1 MAFHYADNVY
11 TKAFT
16 PREYQVSKIIFF
28 NKIYTLKWK
37 CYCKFNLKLLLF
49 ETTDLYNIFFLLN
62 IVLIYVWKLYS
73 WRVKIPI
80 V

>member
-28 NKIYTLKWK
+28 NKLYTLK
-37 CYCKFNLKLLLF
+37 
-49 ETTDLYNIFFLLN
+49 
-62 IVLIYVWKLYS
+62 
-73 WRVKIPI
+73 
-80 V
+80 

>member
-28 NKIYTLKWK
+28 IKLYTLKWK
-37 CYCKFNLKLLLF
+37 FCFKFNLKLLLI
-49 ETTDLYNIFFLLN
+49 ETTNLYNIFFSYW
-62 IVLIYVWKLYS
+62 I
-73 WRVKIPI
+73 
-80 V
+80 